1 MASVKSLDPIR
12 NATRNFIKLLQDLGY
27 TPDEI
32 IAGMDE
38 SLDQFDITT
47 AIPQP

>member
-12 NATRNFIKLLQDLGY
+12 NATTSFINLLQDLGY

>member
-1 MASVKSLDPIR
+1 MAPVNSQDPIR
-12 NATRNFIKLLQDLGY
+12 DATTGFIKLLQDLGY
-27 TPDEI
+27 TPDDI

-47 AIPQP
+47 ATTTT